1 VDFGKHFD
9 DPTMKQ
15 RRQLDATGGR
25 RVAVDATC
33 WLNSRGY
40 GRHARDL
47 LSALVHIDSQNHYS
61 FFVDS
66 QEMLEHLPHDVD
78 SVLVQVESPTA
89 LAASSDGNRALPDL
103 WRMSRALS
111 APEYDLVLFPSV
123 YSYVPVISRA
133 HKMVF
138 IHDVIAEKFP
148 ELTMPRLSRRLLWQA
163 KVGLALRQAGTIVT
177 VSNYSKQGIVEVF
190 KVDPNQVHVVGE
202 APNPLFKRLEY
213 SELPPVLAGQIPE
226 TNRKVVYIGGFGPHK
241 NLGRLVESFARLAV
255 CPDLSDIF
263 LILVGEYQK
272 EVFYSS
278 YAELRRQ
285 IEALGIQHRVLF
297 TGYLSDHDLV
307 NLLNKACVLALPSLM
322 EGYGLPAVEAA
333 ACGCPVVAT
342 SASPIPELL
351 GAGGLYFN
359 PLDTRQL
366 EGALRQVLESQD
378 LRKKMSQSGLVA
390 ARALTWDRAAQTL
403 KNLIETVVSP

>member
-1 VDFGKHFD
+1 
-9 DPTMKQ
+9 MKKRMQ
-15 RRQLDATGGR
+15 VDATGGL

-33 WLNSRGY
+33 WLNNRGY

-47 LSALVHIDSQNHYS
+47 LSALVRIDSQNHYCL
-61 FFVDS
+61 FVDS
-66 QEMLEHLPHDVD
+66 QEMMEHIPRGVD
-78 SVLVQVESPTA
+78 SVLVQLESPTA
-89 LAASSDGNRALPDL
+89 LAASSDRNRALPDL

-111 APEYDLVLFPSV
+111 APDFDLVLFPSV
-123 YSYVPVISRA
+123 YSYVPVLSRA

-138 IHDVIAEKFP
+138 IHDVIAEKYP
-148 ELTMPRLSRRLLWQA
+148 ELTMPSLPRRLLWQA

-177 VSNYSKQGIVEVF
+177 VSNYSKQGIVDVF
-190 KVDPNQVHVVGE
+190 GVDPTQVHIVGE
-202 APNPLFKRLEY
+202 APNPLFRRLEH
-213 SELPPVLAGQIPE
+213 SELPAVLARQIPE

-241 NLGRLVESFARLAV
+241 NLSRLVESFARLAV
-255 CPDLSDIF
+255 CPDLSDIL

-272 EVFYSS
+272 EVFHSA
-278 YAELRRQ
+278 YADLRRQ
-285 IEALGIQHRVLF
+285 IEALGIQQRVLF
-297 TGYLSDHDLV
+297 TGYLSDQDLV

-342 SASPIPELL
+342 NASPIPELL

-359 PLDTRQL
+359 PLDTQQL
-366 EGALRQVLESQD
+366 EDALRQVLESQD
-378 LRKKMSQSGLVA
+378 LRQKMSKSGMVA
-390 ARALTWDRAAQTL
+390 AQALSWDRAAQTL